1 MRINKIYF
9 YICLFCVT
17 IFNSCTIATRIFKP
31 KPKDAVSIDQPISI
45 TVIEPNLITMPAA
58 PIDNSKNSV
67 LLDSLLRKYPQYFDA
82 IINDKKEL
90 NVQIIYTQINRS
102 PNKIPALKNYYFNV
116 NPENYFYPASTIKFP
131 ASILALQRLNELKE
145 KGIDKNTT
153 MLTGQA
159 YSGQTA
165 VLNDPTTPD
174 GKPSIAHYIKKI
186 LMVSDNDAFN
196 RLYEFLG
203 PQYINEQ
210 LHKKGY
216 PTAELVHRL
225 QIALS
230 QDENRHTNPIKFIG
244 TNNEVIFEQPMQFY
258 DVPYPIRHDSLGKE
272 YYSGG
277 NVVEKPMDFSTK
289 NRLVLEDLHNILIS
303 IVFPEKIPAA
313 QRFNITEDDRIF
325 LLKYMSQLPTEST
338 FPPYSADTANYYPSY
353 CKFLFTGSEKGEW
366 PKNIRSFNKVG
377 DAYGQL
383 LDVAYIVDFDKK
395 VEFFLSAVIYCNSDG
410 ILNDDRYDYD
420 KIGFPFMK
428 QLGQVIYDYEV
439 NREKKILPD
448 LSALIFEYDKK

>member
-1 MRINKIYF
+1 MSSNKIYCCV
-9 YICLFCVT
+9 YLICISLL
-17 IFNSCTIATRIFKP
+17 NSCDIVKPLFKLKP
-31 KPKDAVSIDQPISI
+31 KPAIIIATPISNPVI
-45 TVIEPNLITMPAA
+45 TPTVVTMPAP
-58 PIDNSKNSV
+58 PIDNSKNSA

-82 IINDKKEL
+82 IIKNRKEL
-90 NVQIIYTQINRS
+90 NVQIIYTQIDRS
-102 PNKIPALKNYYFNV
+102 ANKIPALKNYYFNV
-116 NPENYFYPASTIKFP
+116 NSENYFYPASTVKLP

-153 MLTGQA
+153 MLTEQA

-174 GKPSIAHYIKKI
+174 GKPNIAHYIKKI

-230 QDENRHTNPIKFIG
+230 QDENRHTNPLKFIDS
-244 TNNEVIFEQPMQFY
+244 NNMVIYEQPMQFY
-258 DVPYPIRHDSLGKE
+258 DAIYPVRHDSIGKG
-272 YYSGG
+272 YYAAG
-277 NVVEKPMDFSTK
+277 NLVEKPMDFSTK

-303 IVFPEKIPAA
+303 IVFPEKMPAA
-313 QRFNITEDDRIF
+313 QRFNITEEDRTF

-338 FPPYSADTANYYPSY
+338 YPPYSADTANYYPSY
-353 CKFLFTGSEKGEW
+353 CKFLFTGSQKGAW
-366 PKNIRSFNKVG
+366 PKSIRSFNKVG

-410 ILNDDRYDYD
+410 ILNDDKYDYD
-420 KIGFPFMK
+420 KIGYPFMK
-428 QLGQVIYDYEV
+428 QLGQIIYDYELK
-439 NREKKILPD
+439 REKKILPD
-448 LSALIFEYDKK
+448 LSELQFDYDKK